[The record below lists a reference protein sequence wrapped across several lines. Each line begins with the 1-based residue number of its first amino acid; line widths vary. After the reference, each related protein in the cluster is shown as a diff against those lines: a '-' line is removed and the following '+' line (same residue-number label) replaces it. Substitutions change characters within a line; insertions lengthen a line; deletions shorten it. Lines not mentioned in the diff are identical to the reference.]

1 MNEQWHLMWR
11 LTDGRAERG
20 GRERGRELESVM
32 PVNLRGAERK
42 RGRESGGGAMTSL
55 RRGEFCCSHRI
66 NWTLLTFTFFIVR
79 MVFPCWSRHEFT
91 LTLSYRNS
99 SLIPNKLISSQFF
112 IYLIKCF
119 NYFFL
124 WLIPLAGLRPS
135 WGYIYQ
141 ESTISFNPRIIRLLI
156 TLYLGLHTSL
166 VHGLYW
172 ITILVSVFY
181 IPLTFL
187 CLYSRQFLE
196 PHFIGDSKFS
206 II

>member
-1 MNEQWHLMWR
+1 MRHKICKWASGYV
-11 LTDGRAERG
+11 TDFHPIKSLVTKLVLNVIKPERP
-20 GRERGRELESVM
+20 S
-32 PVNLRGAERK
+32 
-42 RGRESGGGAMTSL
+42 
-55 RRGEFCCSHRI
+55 RRVSSH
-66 NWTLLTFTFFIVR
+66 
-79 MVFPCWSRHEFT
+79 
-91 LTLSYRNS
+91 S

-181 IPLTFL
+181 IPWNLFN
-187 CLYSRQFLE
+187 
-196 PHFIGDSKFS
+196 
-206 II
+206 